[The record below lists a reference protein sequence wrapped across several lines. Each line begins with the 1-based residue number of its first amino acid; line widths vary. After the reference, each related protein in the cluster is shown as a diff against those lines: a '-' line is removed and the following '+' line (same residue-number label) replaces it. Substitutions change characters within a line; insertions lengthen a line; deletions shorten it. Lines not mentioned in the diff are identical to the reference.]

1 MNNRVY
7 IYVLTLFAAIGG
19 FLFGYDTGVVSGAM
33 ILLADDFSLS
43 DTQQVHLNIIYLGI
57 EILSPSTITLL
68 DWI

>member
-1 MNNRVY
+1 VNNRVY